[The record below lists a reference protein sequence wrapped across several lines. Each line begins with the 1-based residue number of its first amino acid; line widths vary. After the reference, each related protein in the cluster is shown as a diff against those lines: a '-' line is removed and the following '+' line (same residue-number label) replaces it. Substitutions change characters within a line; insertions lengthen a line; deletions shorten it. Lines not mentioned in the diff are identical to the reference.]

1 MTKKD
6 VGKDSV
12 SGPTEAGPEV
22 DNGVNSVPFLN
33 VSSKRLPAEYL
44 DRATTMLYQVGR
56 LKIAGLGNA
65 ATTAMKVSFI
75 LERLGFVRTA
85 VDIAQKT
92 MPAQKWVPDAK
103 DPQDG
108 QWVDDASKSPRPVPQ
123 LIITMTRVNAQV

>member
-1 MTKKD
+1 
-6 VGKDSV
+6 
-12 SGPTEAGPEV
+12 
-22 DNGVNSVPFLN
+22 LN

-108 QWVDDASKSPRPVPQ
+108 QWVDDSSKSPRPVPQ